1 MNTTCTADIR
11 VFLESMR
18 AIARVPG
25 RHGADVT
32 NASVMKVIIGS
43 GGGPGIVQL
52 TPKAEKQDILNDLT
66 QNGLVYRLAARALQR
81 KPFTGSRKKA
91 LEKMVNIIIAARI
104 RSRGFIAA
112 SWLVCARKLRRYVK
126 GNLNRLGNGLEVR
139 DKGEAA
145 TSFVIPASG
154 QRLTGGAFSTAD
166 GAKKVSSDALIQA
179 AVDYATHDNLE
190 YVRRKFGSAISDAIG
205 GGRSV
210 DSVLP

>member
-1 MNTTCTADIR
+1 
-11 VFLESMR
+11 MR

-32 NASVMKVIIGS
+32 NSSMMKVIIGS

-52 TPKAEKQDILNDLT
+52 TPKADKQQILNDLT
-66 QNGLVYRLAARALQR
+66 ANGLVYRLASKALRR
-81 KPFTGSRKKA
+81 KPYTGTRKKA
-91 LEKMVNIIIAARI
+91 LENMVNVIITARV

-126 GNLNRLGNGLEVR
+126 GNLNRLGRNIETR

-154 QRLTGGAFSTAD
+154 NRLTAGSFSTAE
-166 GAKKVSSDALIQA
+166 GAKVVSPDALIQA
-179 AVDYATHDNLE
+179 AVDYATADNLV
-190 YVRRKFGSAISDAIG
+190 YIRRKFGAAISDAIEG
-205 GGRSV
+205 GHSV
-210 DSVLP
+210 ESVLP